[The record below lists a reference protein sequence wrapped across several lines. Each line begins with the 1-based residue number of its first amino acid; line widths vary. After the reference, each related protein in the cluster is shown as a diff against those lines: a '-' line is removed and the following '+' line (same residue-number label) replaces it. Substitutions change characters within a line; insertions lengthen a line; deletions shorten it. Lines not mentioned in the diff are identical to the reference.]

1 MSQQTWSLG
10 IKLFGEI
17 TNSVLLSE
25 RLKNCS
31 SDSERL
37 LSAIGKTFSR
47 HLNEQFNHK
56 LIPNTLIHTEKYKTL
71 SDLVLELE
79 FAQNNQQQSFA
90 FDDSNE
96 NISDFFEGVLVEA
109 AKVIDEIHQKNS
121 DFPEL
126 VTVSS
131 KPSQNGIQTKSVL
144 CAELVNK
151 LRRTN
156 IKMESVTFV
165 LPSGKTL
172 DMLLKRIQNHRLQTS
187 EKQLTLTGCMV
198 DFSDSEKLFK
208 LQENG
213 MRLVHKI
220 TTSSLSI
227 EMRNNLLDAFKAFNL
242 ITVTVRPRN
251 KLIGGSEE
259 PNDYEFINFSIAQQK
274 IA

>member
-17 TNSVLLSE
+17 TNSVLFSD

-79 FAQNNQQQSFA
+79 FAQNNKQQSFA

-109 AKVIDEIHQKNS
+109 AKVIDEIHQKNP

-131 KPSQNGIQTKSVL
+131 KPSQNGIQT
-144 CAELVNK
+144 
-151 LRRTN
+151 
-156 IKMESVTFV
+156 
-165 LPSGKTL
+165 
-172 DMLLKRIQNHRLQTS
+172 
-187 EKQLTLTGCMV
+187 
-198 DFSDSEKLFK
+198 
-208 LQENG
+208 
-213 MRLVHKI
+213 
-220 TTSSLSI
+220 
-227 EMRNNLLDAFKAFNL
+227 
-242 ITVTVRPRN
+242 
-251 KLIGGSEE
+251 
-259 PNDYEFINFSIAQQK
+259 
-274 IA
+274 

>member
-17 TNSVLLSE
+17 TNSILLSE
-25 RLKNCS
+25 RLKNSS

-37 LSAIGKTFSR
+37 LSAIGKIFSR

-56 LIPNTLIHTEKYKTL
+56 LIPNTLIHTEKYTTL
-71 SDLVLELE
+71 GDLVLELE
-79 FAQNNQQQSFA
+79 FAHNNQQQSFA
-90 FDDSNE
+90 FDESNE
-96 NISDFFEGVLVEA
+96 SISDFFEGVLVEA
-109 AKVIDEIHQKNS
+109 AKVIDEIHQKNP

-156 IKMESVTFV
+156 IKMEPVTFV
-165 LPSGKTL
+165 LPSGKIL
-172 DMLLKRIQNHRLQTS
+172 DMHLKRIQNHRLQTS
-187 EKQLTLTGCMV
+187 EKQLTLTGRIV
-198 DFSDSEKLFK
+198 EFSEIEKLFK
-208 LQENG
+208 LHEDG
-213 MRLVHKI
+213 KGLIHRI
-220 TTSSLSI
+220 TTSSLST
-227 EMRNNLLDAFKAFNL
+227 EDRNNLLDAFKNYNL
-242 ITVTVRPRN
+242 VTVTVRPRN
-251 KLIGGSEE
+251 KLISGTEE
-259 PNDYEFINFSIAQQK
+259 PNDYEFVDFLIAQQK

>member
-47 HLNEQFNHK
+47 HLNEQFSHK

-71 SDLVLELE
+71 DDLVLELE
-79 FAQNNQQQSFA
+79 FVQNNQQQSFA
-90 FDDSNE
+90 FDESNE
-96 NISDFFEGVLVEA
+96 SISDFFEGVLVEA

-156 IKMESVTFV
+156 IKMEPVTFV

-172 DMLLKRIQNHRLQTS
+172 DMHLKGIQNHRLQTS
-187 EKQLTLTGCMV
+187 EKQLTLTGRMV
-198 DFSDSEKLFK
+198 DFSDIEKLFK

-227 EMRNNLLDAFKAFNL
+227 EARNNLLDAFKAFNL
-242 ITVTVRPRN
+242 ITVTVRPRI

-259 PNDYEFINFSIAQQK
+259 PNDYEFIDFSIAQQK
-274 IA
+274 IT